1 MIRLLCRC
9 TLGFWSSQAR
19 GSSNNK

>member
-9 TLGFWSSQAR
+9 TLGFWSSQAS
-19 GSSNNK
+19 GSSYNK